1 MARLVHGFGSSE
13 IAWLGMPEPPL
24 QVELRY
30 RGPLVD
36 DGTMSLNDVVKA
48 LQAFAGAYGKAAD
61 TLLSGTTHEL
71 LVSAVEVGSFRLV
84 IQAFL
89 HAPAVSDGLKAVGG
103 VTAKWVFDKIKE
115 AIQAKKHLK
124 GGPLS
129 PEIRD
134 NKIALVAM
142 DGGTINITPEAL
154 RLLEG
159 KTLDADLKRLI
170 EPLSEGFVDGL
181 DLTTVDD
188 KGLRDEESI
197 EYAQKSY
204 FADEGATEDKR
215 EVVLEGTLVSAS
227 KESLRGTFKL
237 RNGNKV
243 PYHYV
248 GQDKV
253 SLHGD
258 YAYNGPLRVTG
269 MGKFDASAVLM
280 SIDITSAIRLQE
292 RLAL

>member
-1 MARLVHGFGSSE
+1 
-13 IAWLGMPEPPL
+13 MPEPPL
-24 QVELRY
+24 EVELRY

-36 DGTMSLNDVVKA
+36 DGTMSLDDVVKA

-89 HAPAVSDGLKAVGG
+89 HNPAVSDGLKAVGG
-103 VTAKWVFDKIKE
+103 ATAKWVFDKIKE

-124 GGPLS
+124 GAPVK
-129 PEIRD
+129 PDIRD
-134 NKIALVAM
+134 NKIVLVAM
-142 DGGTINITPEAL
+142 DGGTLNVTPEAL
-154 RLLEG
+154 RLLEER
-159 KTLDADLKRLI
+159 TVDADLKKLI
-170 EPLSEGFVDGL
+170 EPLSEGFIDGL
-181 DLTTVDD
+181 DLTAKDEN
-188 KGLRDEESI
+188 GERDEESI
-197 EYAQKSY
+197 EYDQKAY
-204 FADEGATEDKR
+204 FANDGDTVERR
-215 EVVLEGTLVSAS
+215 EVTLVGTLVSAS

-237 RNGNKV
+237 QNGTKV

-269 MGKFDASAVLM
+269 MGKFDASAVLL
-280 SIDITSAIRLQE
+280 SIDITDAVRLQQ
-292 RLAL
+292 RLDL